1 MLDACIGITP
11 LIWKLLW
18 QLKYNYMQNKSHKQE
33 AEQMW
38 VDTHSPLLVYFE
50 KYDVVDR
57 GNSFLY
63 RTYTFTSSSSL
74 DTLFHG

>member
-1 MLDACIGITP
+1 M
-11 LIWKLLW
+11 KRS
-18 QLKYNYMQNKSHKQE
+18 YMQNKVHEQN

-38 VDTHSPLLVYFE
+38 VDVHPPLLVYFE

-63 RTYTFTSSSSL
+63 RTHTFILSSSL